1 MASTSDSLQGD
12 IKSLAEQ
19 LNNVCL
25 DSVQQTVAQFT
36 ASHRDL
42 LEHLS
47 NRLDSIFA
55 LHTDFWALSDESQ
68 TAAARRSILDSL
80 HFPQIRERRDHIL
93 KAHNETCQW
102 ILEPKQGETQRC
114 DDFISWLR
122 ASSSE
127 SRIYWVSGKIGA
139 GKTTLLRFLDNN
151 LSPFKHMLP
160 WANEATVIRASCFF
174 WNAGNKLQKSTTGL
188 LRTLLTQLFEQT
200 PDLIPRVVQL
210 RKWQT
215 ACLAGNHVIDWT
227 DSELQDCL
235 REYILYV
242 TKSRKVFLLVD
253 GLDELEGTDEARE
266 DLIDLLVASAAYEN
280 VKICLSSRPWNIFQ
294 DAFGS
299 CPQLKLEDFT
309 YNDISAYVREQLY
322 GNKRF
327 HKLMQYNTAVAEGL
341 VASLISKAAGVFLW
355 VRLVVKQLLKGLRD
369 GDGIRAL
376 SKKVEEIPADLDD
389 YFMRLME
396 SIEPQNRKEA
406 SELLQLALYDE
417 DEFISLHS
425 NYLLDF
431 SFIEEGKPDFALHPF
446 YKFSVLDF
454 ADTGAMVFRL
464 ESTMRKL
471 NSRCMGLL
479 ECHGDADQV
488 FQLRKFQEESDDV
501 ASTPTDFGYLR
512 SLECHGEAHQVFQLR
527 KFQEESVDE
536 ASTLTD
542 FEYLRSNKINVPL
555 DAAELLDNSKVF
567 AMTNLTIDFLH
578 RSLRDFLL
586 TSKVQTLL
594 HQYTEGPYDA
604 RMFFRNARLVQ
615 LVALNKV
622 ETDLFAA
629 VGLASYILSTLTVP
643 GYRDTPSAAAV
654 ATIMRPVIENLV
666 RFERT
671 EKISGWY
678 ICCVLRS
685 WHDEDST
692 FLTLA
697 IDFGLDSYVRAH
709 LTPQSVWSKKGRPIL
724 DYILRPRFAKGRST
738 MCVGNQ
744 LPDSALLNAVLGF
757 GADPNQKYQ
766 GVSIWALFFCFITDH
781 FQEETLDGTFIEEAT
796 YFEAL
801 KIMIQNGADVL
812 LPRNW
817 LSDNAYFSAF
827 RANWLDDVSDELF
840 GRRFPN
846 IAPAIQGSTRNDTFY
861 AVSDLL
867 ELFRDRFGLS
877 LDTLK
882 TLVLQR
888 EAQGPAS
895 APSSQVASSNTHGVR
910 FP

>member
-1 MASTSDSLQGD
+1 LQAVASTSDSLQDD

-55 LHTDFWALSDESQ
+55 LHTDFRALSDESQ
-68 TAAARRSILDSL
+68 MAAARQSILDSL

-93 KAHNETCQW
+93 KAHNETYQW
-102 ILEPKQGETQRC
+102 ILEPKQGGTQRW

-127 SRIYWVSGKIGA
+127 SRIYWVHGKIGA
-139 GKTTLLRFLDNN
+139 GKTTLLRFLDDN
-151 LSPFKHMLP
+151 LSLFKHMLP
-160 WANEATVIRASCFF
+160 WAKEAAVVRASCFF

-215 ACLAGNHVIDWT
+215 ARLAGNHVIDWT

-235 REYILYV
+235 REYILYAA
-242 TKSRKVFLLVD
+242 KSRKVFFLVD
-253 GLDELEGTDEARE
+253 GLDEFEGTDEARE
-266 DLIDLLVASAAYEN
+266 DLIDLLVALAAYEN
-280 VKICLSSRPWNIFQ
+280 VKICLSSRPWNIFR

-299 CPQLKLEDFT
+299 CPQVKLEDFT

-322 GNKRF
+322 CNKRF
-327 HKLMQYNTAVAEGL
+327 HKLMQYDTVAAEGL

-376 SKKVEEIPADLDD
+376 CKKVEEIPADLDD

-417 DEFISLHS
+417 DKFVSLHS
-425 NYLLDF
+425 NCLLDF
-431 SFIEEGKPDFALHPF
+431 SFIEEGKPDFALNPF
-446 YKFSVLDF
+446 YKFSGLDF
-454 ADTGAMVFRL
+454 ADTGAMAFRL

-479 ECHGDADQV
+479 ECLDEAYET
-488 FQLRKFQEESDDV
+488 FELINFQEESDD
-501 ASTPTDFGYLR
+501 
-512 SLECHGEAHQVFQLR
+512 
-527 KFQEESVDE
+527 E
-536 ASTLTD
+536 ASTTTEFGD
-542 FEYLRSNKINVPL
+542 QRSNKSNMPL
-555 DAAELLDNSKVF
+555 NAAELLDDSEVF
-567 AMTNLTIDFLH
+567 TTARLTIDFLH

-586 TSKVQTLL
+586 TPKVQTLL
-594 HQYTEGPYDA
+594 HQYTQGPYDA

-622 ETDLFAA
+622 EVDLHAA

-643 GYRDTPSAAAV
+643 GYRDTHSAAAV

-671 EKISGWY
+671 GWISDWY

-685 WHDEDST
+685 WHDEGST

-709 LTPQSVWSKKGRPIL
+709 LTPQSVQSKKGRPIL
-724 DYILRPRFAKGRST
+724 DYILRPRFAKERLT

-744 LPDSALLNAVLGF
+744 LPASALLNTVLGF
-757 GADPNQKYQ
+757 GADPNQRYR
-766 GVSIWALFFCFITDH
+766 GVSIWARFLCFIADH
-781 FQEETLDGTFIEEAT
+781 FGGETPDGTFIEET
-796 YFEAL
+796 RYFEAL

-817 LSDNAYFSAF
+817 LSDAAYFDASCGD
-827 RANWLDDVSDELF
+827 NWLDEVSDERLW
-840 GRRFPN
+840 RRFPN
-846 IAPAIQGSTRNDTFY
+846 ITPAIQGSTGNDTFY

-867 ELFRDRFGLS
+867 ERFRDRFGLS

-882 TLVLQR
+882 TLLLQR
-888 EAQGPAS
+888 EAQSPAS
-895 APSSQVASSNTHGVR
+895 PLSS
-910 FP
+910 